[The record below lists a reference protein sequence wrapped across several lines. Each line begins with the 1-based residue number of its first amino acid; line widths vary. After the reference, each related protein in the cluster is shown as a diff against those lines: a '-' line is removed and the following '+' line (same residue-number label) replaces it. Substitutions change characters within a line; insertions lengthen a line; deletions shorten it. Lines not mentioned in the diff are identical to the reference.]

1 MRSGKEGKT
10 IINHTDMEDD
20 IKIIKSRKFAYRI
33 IKLYQ
38 YLNSKNIEDIRRQV
52 LRSGTSIGANI
63 AESVFSESKIDF
75 KHKISIAL
83 KEANETLYWIDILFY
98 GEYIS
103 KNLYE
108 SIKNDCVELI
118 LILSSIIKT
127 IKDGND

>member
-1 MRSGKEGKT
+1 
-10 IINHTDMEDD
+10 MEDD
-20 IKIIKSRKFAYRI
+20 IIIIKSKKFAYRI
-33 IKLYQ
+33 TKLYQ
-38 YLNSKNIEDIRRQV
+38 YLNGNNIEDIRRQV

-103 KNLYE
+103 KKLYE

>member
-1 MRSGKEGKT
+1 
-10 IINHTDMEDD
+10 MEED
-20 IKIIKSRKFAYRI
+20 IKIIKSRKFANRI

-38 YLNSKNIEDIRRQV
+38 FLDAKNIEDIRRQV

-63 AESVFSESKIDF
+63 AESVFSESRIDF

-83 KEANETLYWIDILFY
+83 KEANETLYWIEVLFY

-103 KNLYE
+103 EKLYE
-108 SIKNDCVELI
+108 SLRKDCSELI

-127 IKDGND
+127 IKDASD

>member
-1 MRSGKEGKT
+1 MGRREKT

-38 YLNSKNIEDIRRQV
+38 YLNGKNIEDIRRQV

>member
-1 MRSGKEGKT
+1 
-10 IINHTDMEDD
+10 MEDD
-20 IKIIKSRKFAYRI
+20 IKIIKSKKLAYRI

-38 YLNSKNIEDIRRQV
+38 YLNGKNIEDIRRQV

>member
-1 MRSGKEGKT
+1 
-10 IINHTDMEDD
+10 MEDD

-38 YLNSKNIEDIRRQV
+38 YLNGKNIEDIRRQV

-108 SIKNDCVELI
+108 SIKKDCVELI

>member
-1 MRSGKEGKT
+1 MTLKSS
-10 IINHTDMEDD
+10 NQ
-20 IKIIKSRKFAYRI
+20 KIFAYRI

-38 YLNSKNIEDIRRQV
+38 YLNGKNIEDIRRQV